1 MKAKRKWKWK
11 RYLSLY
17 MLFIPGLIY
26 LIINNYAPIYG
37 LLLAFQKVNFRKGIL
52 GGEWVWL
59 DNFPFLFQGDAWL
72 ITRNTVLYNIAFLI
86 LGPIIGI
93 SLAILLN
100 NLKSKKAAGAY
111 QTIILI
117 PFLMSMVVISY
128 LAYAFLSPQ
137 SGLINGILIRLGFER
152 ISWYAEAKYW
162 PFIIIIIR
170 MWNIM
175 GFHSTIY
182 LSSIV
187 GISPTLFEAARLD
200 GASKIQEIKY
210 ILLPMLKPT
219 IITMTIIG
227 IGSIMRSDFGLFYQ
241 VTRDSGAL
249 YSTTQTIDTYVF
261 RGLMSLG
268 NPGMAAAAG
277 FYQSIVG
284 FVLVVLG
291 NKLIKKLSKENALF

>member
-1 MKAKRKWKWK
+1 MKAKRKWK
-11 RYLSLY
+11 RYLPLY
-17 MLFIPGLIY
+17 FLLIPGFVY
-26 LIINNYAPIYG
+26 LAINNYAPIYG
-37 LLLAFQKVNFRKGIL
+37 LLMAFQKVNFRKGIL
-52 GGEWVWL
+52 GGTWVGL
-59 DNFPFLFQGDAWL
+59 DNFRFLFQGDAWL
-72 ITRNTVLYNIAFLI
+72 ITRNTVLYNVAFLI
-86 LGPIIGI
+86 LGPVIGI
-93 SLAILLN
+93 GLAILLN
-100 NLKSKKAAGAY
+100 NLKSRKAAGVY

-128 LAYAFLSPQ
+128 LAYAFLSPS
-137 SGLINGILIRLGFER
+137 SGLINSILVKLGFER
-152 ISWYAEAKYW
+152 ISWYAEAEYW

-200 GASKIQEIKY
+200 GASKRQEIRY

-249 YSTTQTIDTYVF
+249 YKTTQTIDTYVF

-284 FVLVVLG
+284 FILVVLG
-291 NKLIKKLSKENALF
+291 NKVIKKWSKENALF

>member
-1 MKAKRKWKWK
+1 MKVQRKWK
-11 RYLSLY
+11 RYLPLY
-17 MLFIPGLIY
+17 LMIIPGFIY
-26 LIINNYAPIYG
+26 LAINNYAPIYG
-37 LLLAFQKVNFRKGIL
+37 LLMAFQNVNFRKGIL
-52 GGEWVWL
+52 GGAWVGL
-59 DNFPFLFQGDAWL
+59 DNFRFLFQGDAWL

-86 LGPIIGI
+86 LGPVIGI
-93 SLAILLN
+93 GLAILLN

-137 SGLINGILIRLGFER
+137 SGLINSILVKLGYER

-162 PFIIIIIR
+162 PTIIIIIR

-187 GISPTLFEAARLD
+187 GIDPTLFEAAHLD
-200 GASKIQEIKY
+200 GASKWQEIRY
-210 ILLPMLKPT
+210 ILIPMLKPT

-249 YSTTQTIDTYVF
+249 YKTTQTIDTYVF
-261 RGLMSLG
+261 RGLMSMG
-268 NPGMAAAAG
+268 KPGMAAAAG
-277 FYQSIVG
+277 LYQSVVG
-284 FVLVVLG
+284 FILVVAG
-291 NKLIKKLSKENALF
+291 NTIIKKWSKENALF

>member
-59 DNFPFLFQGDAWL
+59 DNFRFLFQGDAWL

-93 SLAILLN
+93 SLSILLN

-187 GISPTLFEAARLD
+187 
-200 GASKIQEIKY
+200 
-210 ILLPMLKPT
+210 
-219 IITMTIIG
+219 
-227 IGSIMRSDFGLFYQ
+227 
-241 VTRDSGAL
+241 
-249 YSTTQTIDTYVF
+249 
-261 RGLMSLG
+261 
-268 NPGMAAAAG
+268 
-277 FYQSIVG
+277 
-284 FVLVVLG
+284 
-291 NKLIKKLSKENALF
+291 

>member
-1 MKAKRKWKWK
+1 MKAKRKWK
-11 RYLSLY
+11 RYIPLY
-17 MLFIPGLIY
+17 ILLIPGLIY
-26 LIINNYAPIYG
+26 LAINNYAPIYG
-37 LLLAFQKVNFRKGIL
+37 LLMAFEKVNFREGIL
-52 GGEWVWL
+52 GGTWVGL
-59 DNFPFLFQGDAWL
+59 NNFRFLFQGDAWL

-86 LGPIIGI
+86 LGPVIGI

-100 NLKSKKAAGAY
+100 SLKSRKAAGVF

-137 SGLINGILIRLGFER
+137 SGLINSILVKLGFER
-152 ISWYAEAKYW
+152 ISWYAEAQYW
-162 PFIIIIIR
+162 PVIIIIIR

-182 LSSIV
+182 ISSIV

-200 GASKIQEIKY
+200 GATKMQEIRH
-210 ILLPMLKPT
+210 IILPMLKPT

-249 YSTTQTIDTYVF
+249 YKTTQTIDTYVF
-261 RGLMSLG
+261 RGLMSMG

-284 FVLVVLG
+284 FILVVFG
-291 NKLIKKLSKENALF
+291 NKVIKKWSKENALF

>member
-59 DNFPFLFQGDAWL
+59 DNFRFLFQGDAWL

-152 ISWYAEAKYW
+152 VSWYAEAKYW

>member
-1 MKAKRKWKWK
+1 MKSKRKWK
-11 RYLSLY
+11 RYLPLY
-17 MLFIPGLIY
+17 LMLIPGFLY
-26 LIINNYAPIYG
+26 LAINNYAPIYG
-37 LLLAFQKVNFRKGIL
+37 LLMAFQKVNFRKGIL
-52 GGEWVWL
+52 GGIWVGL
-59 DNFPFLFQGDAWL
+59 DNFRFLFQGDAWL
-72 ITRNTVLYNIAFLI
+72 ITRNTVLYNLAFLI
-86 LGPIIGI
+86 LGPVIGI
-93 SLAILLN
+93 GLAILLN

-111 QTIILI
+111 QTIILV

-137 SGLINGILIRLGFER
+137 SGLINGILVKLGFER

-162 PFIIIIIR
+162 PVILIIIR

-182 LSSIV
+182 FSSIV
-187 GISPTLFEAARLD
+187 SISPTMLEAARLD
-200 GASKIQEIKY
+200 GATRFQEIKY
-210 ILLPMLKPT
+210 ILIPMLKPT

-249 YSTTQTIDTYVF
+249 YKTTQTIDTYVF

-284 FVLVVLG
+284 FILVLLG
-291 NKLIKKLSKENALF
+291 NKVISKWSSEDALF

>member
-1 MKAKRKWKWK
+1 MKLKRKLK
-11 RYLSLY
+11 RYLPLY
-17 MLFIPGLIY
+17 ILIIPGLVY
-26 LIINNYAPIYG
+26 LAVNNYAPIYG
-37 LLLAFQKVNFRKGIL
+37 LLMAFQKVNFRKGIL
-52 GGEWVWL
+52 GGTWVGL
-59 DNFPFLFQGDAWL
+59 DNFRFLFKGDAWL

-86 LGPIIGI
+86 LGPVIGI
-93 SLAILLN
+93 GIAILLN

-128 LAYAFLSPQ
+128 IAYAFLSPQ
-137 SGLINGILIRLGFER
+137 SGVINSILVKLGFER

-162 PFIIIIIR
+162 PVIIIFIR

-187 GISPTLFEAARLD
+187 GIDPTLFEAARLD
-200 GASKIQEIKY
+200 GASRWHEIRY
-210 ILLPMLKPT
+210 LILPMLKPT

-261 RGLMSLG
+261 RGLMSMG
-268 NPGMAAAAG
+268 IPGMAAAAG
-277 FYQSIVG
+277 LYQSVIG
-284 FVLVVLG
+284 FILVVGG
-291 NKLIKKLSKENALF
+291 NTFIKKYSRENALF

>member
-26 LIINNYAPIYG
+26 IIINNYAPIYG

-59 DNFPFLFQGDAWL
+59 DNFRFLFQGDAWL